1 MKYILFPS
9 SLASILV
16 MTFMTFFFSPVQAQD
31 YNLMS
36 VEQAQQMIFPSAT
49 RFIQTPITLTEA
61 QKEAIA
67 ETTDLK
73 VRFLE
78 IPVWQ
83 AMDAD
88 GKRLGIVTIDKVI
101 GKHEFI
107 IYALGITP
115 EGKATAPFI
124 LDFRESYGQQI
135 ERQEWR
141 NQFVGK
147 TRHDRLKVGKDI
159 DNISGATLS
168 CVNVTNGIR
177 RMLQTY
183 EMAISK
189 VLP

>member
-1 MKYILFPS
+1 MKKFINLLLLLVV
-9 SLASILV
+9 SLTA
-16 MTFMTFFFSPVQAQD
+16 QAQE

-36 VEQAQQMIFPSAT
+36 IEQAKSLIFPSAVK
-49 RFIQTPITLTEA
+49 FIETQVTLTDD
-61 QKEAIA
+61 QKEIIA

-73 VRFLE
+73 VRFAE
-78 IPVWQ
+78 IPLWQ
-83 AMDAD
+83 AVDAQ
-88 GKRLGIVTIDKVI
+88 GNRLGVVVTDKVI

-107 IYALGITP
+107 VYAVGITP
-115 EGKATAPFI
+115 EGKSTAPFI
-124 LDFRESYGQQI
+124 LDFRESYGQQV
-135 ERQEWR
+135 EREEWR

-177 RMLQTY
+177 RMLVTY
-183 EMAISK
+183 DVAIAK